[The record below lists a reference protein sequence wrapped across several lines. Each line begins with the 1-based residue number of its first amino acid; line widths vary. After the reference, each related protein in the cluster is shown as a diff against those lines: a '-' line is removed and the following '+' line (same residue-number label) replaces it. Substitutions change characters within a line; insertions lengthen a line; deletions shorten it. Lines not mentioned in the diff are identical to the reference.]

1 MILRK
6 QTVWLLTM
14 LAVMVVLSGYYM
26 VKGPNDQVPATTDHK
41 EAQKEDQ
48 SITGIEVDTKQLDQP
63 MQDAKPVESKGEVD
77 KATAQSSGKD
87 VEKPNQ
93 KAANK
98 TPATATAPDTTTFPA
113 PESADVFQGY
123 KLKREAMTQL
133 QKDEQTAIMT
143 NSNSTP
149 QAIAEANARLE
160 ELSTLEQQTL
170 ALEELIKTKGYKDCV
185 VNTQKESV
193 SIIVQ
198 KDKVDSKE
206 AIKLIALAKQHLN
219 VPGKNITV
227 SFQP

>member
-63 MQDAKPVESKGEVD
+63 MQDVKPVESKGEVD

-149 QAIAEANARLE
+149 QAIAEANTRLE

-185 VNTQKESV
+185 VNTQKDSV

>member
-26 VKGPNDQVPATTDHK
+26 VKGPNDQVPAATDHK
-41 EAQKEDQ
+41 EAQKENQ
-48 SITGIEVDTKQLDQP
+48 QITGIEVDTKQLDQP
-63 MQDAKPVESKGEVD
+63 IEAKQVESKETVD
-77 KATAQSSGKD
+77 KATD
-87 VEKPNQ
+87 
-93 KAANK
+93 KAVGQPDNKATTK
-98 TPATATAPDTTTFPA
+98 TPAAATAPDVTALPSPA
-113 PESADVFQGY
+113 AADVFQGY

-206 AIKLIALAKQHLN
+206 AITLIALAKQQLN

>member
-26 VKGPNDQVPATTDHK
+26 VKGPNDQVPAATDHK
-41 EAQKEDQ
+41 EAQKENQ
-48 SITGIEVDTKQLDQP
+48 QISGIEVDTKQLDQP
-63 MQDAKPVESKGEVD
+63 MQEAKPVESKEAVD
-77 KATAQSSGKD
+77 KATAQATD
-87 VEKPNQ
+87 
-93 KAANK
+93 KAVGHPDNKATTK
-98 TPATATAPDTTTFPA
+98 TPAAATAPDVTALPSPA
-113 PESADVFQGY
+113 AADVFQGY

-206 AIKLIALAKQHLN
+206 AITLIALAKQQLN

>member
-98 TPATATAPDTTTFPA
+98 TPATAPDTTTLPA

-149 QAIAEANARLE
+149 QAIAEANTRLE

-185 VNTQKESV
+185 VNTQKDSV

>member
-1 MILRK
+1 
-6 QTVWLLTM
+6 M

-149 QAIAEANARLE
+149 QAIAEANTRLE

>member
-26 VKGPNDQVPATTDHK
+26 VKGPNDQVPAATDHK
-41 EAQKEDQ
+41 EAQKENQ
-48 SITGIEVDTKQLDQP
+48 QITGIEVDTKQLDQP
-63 MQDAKPVESKGEVD
+63 MEEAKQVESKEAVD
-77 KATAQSSGKD
+77 KATD
-87 VEKPNQ
+87 
-93 KAANK
+93 KAVGQPDNKATTK
-98 TPATATAPDTTTFPA
+98 TPAAATAPDVTALPSPA
-113 PESADVFQGY
+113 AADVFQGY

-206 AIKLIALAKQHLN
+206 AITLIALAKQQLN

>member
-98 TPATATAPDTTTFPA
+98 TPATAPDTTTFPA

-149 QAIAEANARLE
+149 QAIAEANTRLE

-185 VNTQKESV
+185 VNTQKDSV